1 MDRYNLSSDSHRRSF
16 SLSHHYGAINENGP
30 LYLFAFR
37 FHIQAVLRNKHS
49 LESKSDKRVDNLH
62 LSFFTRFMRPYKL

>member
-1 MDRYNLSSDSHRRSF
+1 MDRYNLSSDSRRWNF
-16 SLSHHYGAINENGP
+16 SLSHYGAINENGP
-30 LYLFAFR
+30 LHLFAFR

-49 LESKSDKRVDNLH
+49 VESKSDQRVDNLH